1 MHEANDE
8 EALEYSN
15 DSLQGP
21 LATKPTAATS
31 IGRCRPAPPI
41 VEKKAAACGGHHQF
55 WGDRVLPLHL
65 ND

>member
-21 LATKPTAATS
+21 LATKPTAAT
-31 IGRCRPAPPI
+31 IAYLRLQRPEPTT
-41 VEKKAAACGGHHQF
+41 V
-55 WGDRVLPLHL
+55 
-65 ND
+65 